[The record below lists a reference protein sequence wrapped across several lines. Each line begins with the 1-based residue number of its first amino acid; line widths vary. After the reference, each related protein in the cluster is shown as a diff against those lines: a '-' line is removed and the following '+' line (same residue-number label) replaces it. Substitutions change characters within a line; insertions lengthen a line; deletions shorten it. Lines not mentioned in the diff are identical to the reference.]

1 MSISVNDYIKY
12 DLYNIFLLTRT
23 NFSTTLLRK
32 AYQRQVLIYHP
43 DKFEANISEEEKK
56 EKYITFNLI
65 NNAYTILSNETL
77 RKEYDSLKL
86 KEELENTNF
95 LDLKSQFKQQK
106 NSFEKV
112 TEFNVD
118 KFKQQME
125 EMNKKIEE
133 KIEDKSDKLPDLS
146 VLELERNNNQKE
158 ILDYYKSHEE
168 QYNLNLLK
176 SEKIKPS
183 NNFNS
188 ELSNISDVR
197 NTKVENNGSELY
209 NGLVNNND
217 NKYAT
222 LEDAFKLYN

>member
-23 NFSTTLLRK
+23 NFSTALLRK

-146 VLELERNNNQKE
+146 VLELERNNNQQE